1 MKFSLNG
8 EWKFKQAEKNEWYP
22 AQVPGCNYLDLL
34 SNNLIIDPFYGTNE
48 KEVYWVSEKDWEYTR
63 KFSLTEDI
71 LSSEKINLVCE
82 CLDTICDVFVNG
94 NLVGKGENHHICYKF
109 DIKPYAQQENE
120 IKIRFYSPVEYVL
133 NKQKHETTPANCNGL
148 NGIPHIRKPQCHFGW
163 DWGPVLTPSGISGDI
178 CVEGLN
184 VATINSILIN
194 QTHNDGKVNL
204 AISTSIDNFD
214 KTEIEC
220 KVSILSP
227 SGKLIFENKSACTDK
242 ATANCEIE
250 TPELWWIRDIS
261 GTEKQPLY
269 TVKVEIL
276 ANGKS
281 LSEQSKRIGLRT
293 IKLNQD
299 VDKFGKNFQ
308 FVLNGASVFAK
319 GANWIPSDTFV
330 NRTSKEKLEYYI
342 KSAADCNFNMIRV
355 WGGGYYESEE
365 FYDLCDEYGIIV
377 WQDFAFACQPYPFF
391 MEDFR
396 ENVLKEVEYQVQRLR
411 HHASLGLWCGNNEIE
426 LMAIAWKLRT
436 NYVAWTKKFFWDILP
451 EAVSRFDK
459 VTPYIAGTPVGIEH
473 DNGFSNDN
481 VGDTHLW
488 AVWHGLKPMNYY
500 RKRMTRFCSEFGF
513 ESLPDIKTIET
524 YAKPE
529 DYSLTSEVF
538 KNHQKCASGNM
549 KMAFYIA
556 SRFRLPQKFED
567 YIYLSQICE
576 QECIRDAT
584 EHWRRNKGRCN
595 GSLFWQYN
603 DCWPV
608 CSWSSVD
615 YYGNFKALQY
625 TSKHFFAPIMLSIE
639 DSKKDIDLYVIN
651 DTLEELKDTSCKVV
665 CSLYDFDGKLLYE
678 ESSDYTIPANSSKH
692 IQNIKINFLKGKCA
706 NLKNCVFVADL
717 LLDGKV
723 VSHKTFLFDKERNLK
738 LPQSNITFNVEV
750 ENGVAKITL
759 TADKFARLVRV
770 HSKTI
775 TKPFSDN
782 YFDILAGEKK
792 VVTLQVGDIDAE
804 QIKNDLLVSSV
815 CDVVPKGSK
824 LSDNLFRIKVFMI
837 PINFG
842 NWIYYSSI
850 PKNVKV

>member
-8 EWKFKQAEKNEWYP
+8 EWKFRQVENAEWYN
-22 AQVPGCNYLDLL
+22 ATVPGCNYLDLIA
-34 SNNLIIDPFYGTNE
+34 NDLIKDPFYGTNE
-48 KEVYWVSEKDWEYTR
+48 KDLYWVSEKDWEYT
-63 KFSLTEDI
+63 KTFELQDDI
-71 LSSEKINLVCE
+71 LKAEKINLVCK
-82 CLDTICDVFVNG
+82 CLDTICDIFVNG
-94 NLVGKGENHHICYKF
+94 NLIGKAENHHLCYKF
-109 DIKPYAQQENE
+109 DIKEYATAKNE
-120 IKIRFYSPVEYVL
+120 IKIRFYSPVKYVL
-133 NKQKHETTPANCNGL
+133 DKQKVETTPANCNGL

-163 DWGPVLTPSGISGDI
+163 DWGPVLTPSGISDDI
-178 CVEGLN
+178 YVEGLN
-184 VATINSILIN
+184 IAQISNVLIN
-194 QTHNDGKVNL
+194 QNHSEDSVKLTINVS
-204 AISTSIDNFD
+204 ADNFD
-214 KTEIEC
+214 KKDLDC
-220 KVSILSP
+220 KVKVFAP
-227 SGKLIFENKSACTDK
+227 NGKLLEEKSFELVDK
-242 ATANCEIE
+242 GSVDFNIE
-250 TPELWWIRDIS
+250 NPELWWIKDIS
-261 GTEKQPLY
+261 ATEKQPLY
-269 TVKVEIL
+269 AVNVEIL
-276 ANGKS
+276 YKGKAID
-281 LSEQSKRIGLRT
+281 EQNKRIGLRT

-308 FVLNGASVFAK
+308 FVLNGKPIFAK
-319 GANWIPSDTFV
+319 GANWIPSDSFV
-330 NRTSKEKLEYYI
+330 NRTTKEKLEYYI

-355 WGGGYYESEE
+355 WGGGYYESDD

-391 MEDFR
+391 IDTFR

-436 NYVAWTKKFFWDILP
+436 NYVAWTEKFFWDILP

-459 VTPYIAGTPVGIEH
+459 VTPYIAGTPVGVSH

-538 KNHQKCASGNM
+538 TNHQKCASGNM

-556 SRFRLPQKFED
+556 SRFRLPMKFED

-625 TSKHFFAPIMLSIE
+625 TSKHFFAPLMLSIE
-639 DSKKDIDLYVIN
+639 DSKKKIDLYVVN
-651 DTLEELKDTSCKVV
+651 DTLKAYEGTINYK
-665 CSLYDFDGKLLYE
+665 LYDFNGKILLDE
-678 ESSDYTIPANSSKH
+678 QVICKVLSNSSGLIH
-692 IQNIKINFLKGKCA
+692 TIKMEDLKGKF
-706 NLKNCVFVADL
+706 NLKESVLVADL
-717 LLDGKV
+717 VIDDKV
-723 VSHKTFLFDKERNLK
+723 VSHKTFLFDKEKNLN
-738 LPQSNITFNVEV
+738 LPKANIAYKVEV
-750 ENGVAKITL
+750 ENGKATITL
-759 TADKFARLVRV
+759 KADKFARLVRV

-775 TKPFSDN
+775 TTPFSDN
-782 YFDILAGEKK
+782 YFDILPDEEK
-792 VVTLQVGDIDAE
+792 VITIDCKDMTE
-804 QIKNDLLVSSV
+804 KQMKQDLIISSV
-815 CDVVPKGSK
+815 CDVEPKGSK
-824 LSDNLFRIKVFMI
+824 FSDNLFRWKVFII

>member
-1 MKFSLNG
+1 MKINLNG
-8 EWKFKQAEKNEWYP
+8 EWSFRRADTENWYP
-22 AQVPGCNYLDLL
+22 ANVPGCNYLDLIA
-34 SNNLIIDPFYGTNE
+34 NDLIIDPFYGTNE
-48 KEVYWVSEKDWEYTR
+48 KDLYWVSEKDWEYVR
-63 KFSLTEDI
+63 NFSLTKEV
-71 LSSEKINLVCE
+71 LSAEKINLVCD
-82 CLDTICDVFVNG
+82 CLDTICDIFVNG
-94 NLVGKGENHHICYKF
+94 NLIGKGENHHLRYKF
-109 DIKPYAQQENE
+109 DIKEYAKEENE
-120 IKIRFYSPVEYVL
+120 IKIRFYSPVAYVL
-133 NKQKHETTPANCNGL
+133 DKQKQETTPANCNGL

-163 DWGPVLTPSGISGDI
+163 DWGPILTPSGISGDI
-178 CVEGLN
+178 YVEGLN
-184 VATINSILIN
+184 VADINNILIN
-194 QTHNDGKVNL
+194 QIHNEDNVKLAVNV
-204 AISTSIDNFD
+204 AINNFNNSNI
-214 KTEIEC
+214 KCMAE
-220 KVSILSP
+220 VYAP
-227 SGKLIFENKSACTDK
+227 NGKLIKEITANCTDK
-242 ATANCEIE
+242 ATLECEISN
-250 TPELWWIRDIS
+250 PELWWIRDIS
-261 GTEKQPLY
+261 NTEKQPLY
-269 TVKVEIL
+269 KVVVKIL
-276 ANGKS
+276 SGDIILDENIK
-281 LSEQSKRIGLRT
+281 KIGLRT
-293 IKLNQD
+293 IKLNQE

-308 FVLNGASVFAK
+308 FVLNGEPIFAK
-319 GANWIPSDTFV
+319 GANWIPSDSFV
-330 NRTSKEKLEYYI
+330 NRTTREKLEYYI
-342 KSAADCNFNMIRV
+342 KSAADSNFNMIRV

-391 MEDFR
+391 IDTFR

-436 NYVAWTKKFFWDILP
+436 NYVAWTEKFFWDILP

-459 VTPYIAGTPVGIEH
+459 VTPYIAGTPVGVAH
-473 DNGFSNDN
+473 DKGFSNDN

-500 RKRMTRFCSEFGF
+500 RLRMTRFCSEFGF

-556 SRFRLPQKFED
+556 SRFRLPKKFED

-625 TSKHFFAPIMLSIE
+625 TSKHFFEPLMLSIE
-639 DSKKDIDLYVIN
+639 DSKKKLDLYVVNDRLAQYDGVIN
-651 DTLEELKDTSCKVV
+651 YK
-665 CSLYDFDGKLLYE
+665 LYDFNGKKLME
-678 ESSDYTIPANSSKH
+678 NKIICNIMPNSSGL
-692 IQNIKINFLKGKCA
+692 IASIKIDELKAGH

-717 LLDGKV
+717 LVDDEV
-723 VSHKTFLFDKERNLK
+723 VSHKTFLFDKEKNLN
-738 LPQSNITFNVEV
+738 LPKSEISFKVDVED
-750 ENGVAKITL
+750 GVAKITL
-759 TADKFARLVRV
+759 TTDKFARLVRI
-770 HSKTI
+770 HSKTN
-775 TKPFSDN
+775 TTPFSDN
-782 YFDILAGEKK
+782 YFDILPDEEK
-792 VVTLQVGDIDAE
+792 VVSWKVSGMTAE
-804 QIKNDLLVSSV
+804 QIKKDLVVSSV

-824 LSDNLFRIKVFMI
+824 FSDNLFRIKVFMI

-850 PKNVKV
+850 PKNVNVQ

>member
-8 EWKFKQAEKNEWYP
+8 EWKFRQVENAEWYN
-22 AQVPGCNYLDLL
+22 ATVPGCNYLDLIA
-34 SNNLIIDPFYGTNE
+34 NDLIKDPFYGTNE
-48 KEVYWVSEKDWEYTR
+48 KDLYWVSEKDWEYT
-63 KFSLTEDI
+63 KTFELQDDI
-71 LSSEKINLVCE
+71 LKAEKINLVCK
-82 CLDTICDVFVNG
+82 CLDTICDIFVNG
-94 NLVGKGENHHICYKF
+94 NLIGKAENHHLCYKF
-109 DIKPYAQQENE
+109 DIKEYATAKNE
-120 IKIRFYSPVEYVL
+120 IKIRFYSPVKYVL
-133 NKQKHETTPANCNGL
+133 DKQKVETTPANCNGL

-163 DWGPVLTPSGISGDI
+163 DWGPVLTPSGISDDI
-178 CVEGLN
+178 YVEGLN
-184 VATINSILIN
+184 IAQISNVLIN
-194 QTHNDGKVNL
+194 QNHSEDSVKLTINVS
-204 AISTSIDNFD
+204 ADNFD
-214 KTEIEC
+214 KKDLDC
-220 KVSILSP
+220 KVKVFAP
-227 SGKLIFENKSACTDK
+227 NGKLLEEKSFELVDK
-242 ATANCEIE
+242 GSVDFNIE
-250 TPELWWIRDIS
+250 NPELWWIKDIS
-261 GTEKQPLY
+261 ATEKQPLY
-269 TVKVEIL
+269 AVNVEIL
-276 ANGKS
+276 HKGKAID
-281 LSEQSKRIGLRT
+281 EQNKRIGLRT

-308 FVLNGASVFAK
+308 FVLNGKPIFAK
-319 GANWIPSDTFV
+319 GANWIPSDSFV
-330 NRTSKEKLEYYI
+330 NRTTKEKLEYYI

-355 WGGGYYESEE
+355 WGGGYYESDD

-391 MEDFR
+391 IDTFR

-436 NYVAWTKKFFWDILP
+436 NYVAWTEKFFWDILP

-459 VTPYIAGTPVGIEH
+459 VTPYIAGTPVGVSH

-538 KNHQKCASGNM
+538 TNHQKCASGNM

-556 SRFRLPQKFED
+556 SRFRLPMKFED

-625 TSKHFFAPIMLSIE
+625 TSKHFFAPLMLSIE
-639 DSKKDIDLYVIN
+639 DSKKKIDLYVIN
-651 DTLEELKDTSCKVV
+651 DTLKAYEGTINYK
-665 CSLYDFDGKLLYE
+665 LYDFSGKILLDE
-678 ESSDYTIPANSSKH
+678 QVICKVLSNSSGLIH
-692 IQNIKINFLKGKCA
+692 TIKMEDLKGKF
-706 NLKNCVFVADL
+706 NLKESVLVADL
-717 LLDGKV
+717 VIDDKV
-723 VSHKTFLFDKERNLK
+723 VSHKTFLFDKEKNLN
-738 LPQSNITFNVEV
+738 LPKANIAYKVEV
-750 ENGVAKITL
+750 ENGKATITL
-759 TADKFARLVRV
+759 KADKFARLVRV

-775 TKPFSDN
+775 TTPFSDN
-782 YFDILAGEKK
+782 YFDILPDEEK
-792 VVTLQVGDIDAE
+792 VITIDCKDMTE
-804 QIKNDLLVSSV
+804 KQMKQDLIISSV
-815 CDVVPKGSK
+815 CDVEPKGSK
-824 LSDNLFRIKVFMI
+824 FSDNLFRWKVFII